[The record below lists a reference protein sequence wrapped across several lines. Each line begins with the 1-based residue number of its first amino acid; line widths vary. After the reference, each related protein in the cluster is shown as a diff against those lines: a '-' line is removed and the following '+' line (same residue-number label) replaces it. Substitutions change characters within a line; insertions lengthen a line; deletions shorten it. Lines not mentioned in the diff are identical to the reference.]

1 MHGIPWSLVQR
12 MLIDAP
18 RLETTDGETNIQ
30 VESDNPDDFVN
41 AINNMIN

>member
-1 MHGIPWSLVQR
+1 MHGIAWSLVQR

-18 RLETTDGETNIQ
+18 RIADDDETETISVDN
-30 VESDNPDDFVN
+30 DNPEDFVN

>member
-1 MHGIPWSLVQR
+1 MHGISWSLVQR

-18 RLETTDGETNIQ
+18 RLEDGESVEQ
-30 VESDNPDDFVN
+30 VDAADNPDDFVN

>member
-1 MHGIPWSLVQR
+1 MHGISWSLVQR

-18 RLETTDGETNIQ
+18 RLEDGDS
-30 VESDNPDDFVN
+30 VEQIDAADNPDDFVK

>member
-18 RLETTDGETNIQ
+18 RLETTDGETSIQ

>member
-1 MHGIPWSLVQR
+1 MHGISWSLVQR

-18 RLETTDGETNIQ
+18 RIDTDGESTIEI
-30 VESDNPDDFVN
+30 ESDNPDDFVN